1 MEELATSLLREAT
14 ELEKFFKEK
23 KPSVQIQLGLMLLAS
38 DEIVK
43 KILKDWDKRGKGEF
57 AKAEFRLNL
66 REFGLNASSAD
77 ADSLFDSWD
86 EDKGGVL
93 DLKEL
98 RSALIRVR
106 AEAAKWRDTPDP
118 ELERSKDLRRRAE
131 MAMDAAKTAKRAD
144 ELEAELDDLTTKLD
158 SKADVRLGALLVR
171 RCIKPSTVVM
181 QWSTSR
187 GDHAG
192 ELSKVEFRKAVQQL
206 GLDSKG
212 PHPTTIEDID
222 AVFDTFDADHGGYLD
237 MEEAKTMLSSLEKAA
252 GEAEHE
258 RFQKRQ
264 AAQRMRASAT
274 RKAKAATTPAP
285 VQPSGAAE
293 ASADPDSPGSDG
305 RLLSIDALFE
315 PDSPTSPG
323 GGSLLRQNAKA
334 TQKVEQ
340 ALRKAAVR
348 WRGRE
353 LARAWGTWV
362 ELMEERAA
370 LRWAVFKLL
379 QPAKRKAWRSWT
391 EFVNAR
397 SNALATIR
405 VAFNNLAYGEEFA
418 AFQLW
423 AEATRRA
430 QRLASRQA
438 AASASAAASSMIAKL
453 EFELSTDRADPED
466 GESAR
471 RARLKPSLE
480 EGIQMQVQLNFLR
493 GGLCAALARFLGS
506 SR

>member
-1 MEELATSLLREAT
+1 
-14 ELEKFFKEK
+14 
-23 KPSVQIQLGLMLLAS
+23 
-38 DEIVK
+38 
-43 KILKDWDKRGKGEF
+43 
-57 AKAEFRLNL
+57 
-66 REFGLNASSAD
+66 
-77 ADSLFDSWD
+77 
-86 EDKGGVL
+86 
-93 DLKEL
+93 
-98 RSALIRVR
+98 
-106 AEAAKWRDTPDP
+106 
-118 ELERSKDLRRRAE
+118 
-131 MAMDAAKTAKRAD
+131 
-144 ELEAELDDLTTKLD
+144 
-158 SKADVRLGALLVR
+158 
-171 RCIKPSTVVM
+171 
-181 QWSTSR
+181 
-187 GDHAG
+187 
-192 ELSKVEFRKAVQQL
+192 
-206 GLDSKG
+206 
-212 PHPTTIEDID
+212 
-222 AVFDTFDADHGGYLD
+222 
-237 MEEAKTMLSSLEKAA
+237 MLSSLEKAA

-285 VQPSGAAE
+285 EQPSGAAE
-293 ASADPDSPGSDG
+293 ASADPGSPGSDG
-305 RLLSIDALFE
+305 HLLSIDALFE

-348 WRGRE
+348 LRGRE

-379 QPAKRKAWRSWT
+379 QPAKRKAWMSWT

-423 AEATRRA
+423 AAATRRA
-430 QRLASRQA
+430 QRLAFRQA

-480 EGIQMQVQLNFLR
+480 EGMQMQVQLNFLR

>member
-1 MEELATSLLREAT
+1 MEELATTLLRDAT
-14 ELEKFFKEK
+14 ELEKFLKDK

-144 ELEAELDDLTTKLD
+144 ELEAELDELTTKLE

-237 MEEAKTMLSSLEKAA
+237 IEEAKTMLVSLEKAA
-252 GEAEHE
+252 EEAEHE
-258 RFQKRQ
+258 RFHKRQ

-274 RKAKAATTPAP
+274 RKAKTATTPAP
-285 VQPSGAAE
+285 EPSEAVE
-293 ASADPDSPGSDG
+293 ASADPDSPGSDMH
-305 RLLSIDALFE
+305 LLSIDALFE
-315 PDSPTSPG
+315 PDSPTLPG
-323 GGSLLRQNAKA
+323 GGSRLRQDAKA
-334 TQKVEQ
+334 AQKVEQ

-348 WRGRE
+348 WRSRE
-353 LARAWGTWV
+353 LARAWGTWFD
-362 ELMEERAA
+362 LMEERAA

-379 QPAKRKAWRSWT
+379 QPAKRKAWMSWT

-405 VAFNNLAYGEEFA
+405 EALNHLAYGEEFA
-418 AFQLW
+418 AYQLW

-438 AASASAAASSMIAKL
+438 AASASAAASSMITKL
-453 EFELSTDRADPED
+453 ELELSTDRADLED
-466 GESAR
+466 ADSAR
-471 RARLKPSLE
+471 RAKSKPSLE
-480 EGIQMQVQLNFLR
+480 EGMHTQVQVNFFR
-493 GGLCAALARFLGS
+493 GGLCAALARFVGS
-506 SR
+506 SW

>member
-1 MEELATSLLREAT
+1 MDELATTLLRDAT
-14 ELEKFFKEK
+14 ELEKFLKDK
-23 KPSVQIQLGLMLLAS
+23 KPSVQIQLGLMLLSS

-118 ELERSKDLRRRAE
+118 ELERAKDLRRRAE

-144 ELEAELDDLTTKLD
+144 ELEAELDELTTKLE

-237 MEEAKTMLSSLEKAA
+237 IEEAKTMLVSLEKAA
-252 GEAEHE
+252 EEAEHE
-258 RFQKRQ
+258 RFHKRQ

-285 VQPSGAAE
+285 EPSEAVE
-293 ASADPDSPGSDG
+293 ASADPDSPGSDMH
-305 RLLSIDALFE
+305 LLSIDALFE
-315 PDSPTSPG
+315 PDSPTLPG
-323 GGSLLRQNAKA
+323 GGSRLRQDAKA
-334 TQKVEQ
+334 AQKVEQ

-348 WRGRE
+348 WRSRE
-353 LARAWGTWV
+353 LARAWGTWFD
-362 ELMEERAA
+362 LMEERAA

-379 QPAKRKAWRSWT
+379 QPAKRKAWMSWT

-405 VAFNNLAYGEEFA
+405 EALNHLAYGEEFA
-418 AFQLW
+418 AYQLW

-453 EFELSTDRADPED
+453 ELELSTDRADLED
-466 GESAR
+466 ADSAR
-471 RARLKPSLE
+471 RAKSKPSLE
-480 EGIQMQVQLNFLR
+480 EGMHTQVQVNFFR
-493 GGLCAALARFLGS
+493 GGLCAALARFVGS
-506 SR
+506 SW

>member
-1 MEELATSLLREAT
+1 MDELATTLLRDAT
-14 ELEKFFKEK
+14 ELEKFLKDK
-23 KPSVQIQLGLMLLAS
+23 KPSVQIQLGLMLLSS

-118 ELERSKDLRRRAE
+118 ELERAKDLRRRAE

-144 ELEAELDDLTTKLD
+144 ELEAELDELTTKLE

-212 PHPTTIEDID
+212 PNPTTIEDID

-237 MEEAKTMLSSLEKAA
+237 IEEAKTMLVSLEKAA
-252 GEAEHE
+252 EEAEHE
-258 RFQKRQ
+258 RFHKRQ

-285 VQPSGAAE
+285 EPSEAVE
-293 ASADPDSPGSDG
+293 ASADPDSPGSDMH
-305 RLLSIDALFE
+305 LLSIDALFE
-315 PDSPTSPG
+315 PDSPTLPG
-323 GGSLLRQNAKA
+323 GGSRLRQDAKA
-334 TQKVEQ
+334 AQKVEQ

-348 WRGRE
+348 WRSRE
-353 LARAWGTWV
+353 LARAWGTWFD
-362 ELMEERAA
+362 LMEERAA

-379 QPAKRKAWRSWT
+379 QPAKRKAWMSWT

-405 VAFNNLAYGEEFA
+405 EALNHLAYGEEFA
-418 AFQLW
+418 AYQLW

-453 EFELSTDRADPED
+453 ELELSTDRADLED
-466 GESAR
+466 ADSAR
-471 RARLKPSLE
+471 RAKSKPSLE
-480 EGIQMQVQLNFLR
+480 EGMHTQVQVNFFR
-493 GGLCAALARFLGS
+493 GGLCAALARFVGS
-506 SR
+506 SW

>member
-1 MEELATSLLREAT
+1 MEELATTLLRDAT
-14 ELEKFFKEK
+14 ELEKFLKDK
-23 KPSVQIQLGLMLLAS
+23 KPSVQIQLGLMLLSS

-118 ELERSKDLRRRAE
+118 ELERAKDLRRRAE

-144 ELEAELDDLTTKLD
+144 ELEAELDELTTKLE

-237 MEEAKTMLSSLEKAA
+237 IEEAKTMLVSLEKAA
-252 GEAEHE
+252 EEAEHE
-258 RFQKRQ
+258 RFHKRQ

-274 RKAKAATTPAP
+274 RTAKAATTPAP
-285 VQPSGAAE
+285 EPSEAVE
-293 ASADPDSPGSDG
+293 ASADPDSPGSDMH
-305 RLLSIDALFE
+305 LLSIDALFE
-315 PDSPTSPG
+315 PDSPTLPG
-323 GGSLLRQNAKA
+323 GGSRLRQDAKA
-334 TQKVEQ
+334 AQKVEQ
-340 ALRKAAVR
+340 ALRKAAVQ
-348 WRGRE
+348 WRSRE
-353 LARAWGTWV
+353 LARAWGTWFD
-362 ELMEERAA
+362 LMEERAA

-379 QPAKRKAWRSWT
+379 QPAKRKAWMSWT

-405 VAFNNLAYGEEFA
+405 EALNHLAYGEEFA
-418 AFQLW
+418 AYQLW

-453 EFELSTDRADPED
+453 ELELSTDRADLED
-466 GESAR
+466 ADSAR
-471 RARLKPSLE
+471 RAKSKPSLE
-480 EGIQMQVQLNFLR
+480 EGMHTQVQVNFFR
-493 GGLCAALARFLGS
+493 GGLCAALARFVGS
-506 SR
+506 SW

>member
-1 MEELATSLLREAT
+1 MDELATTLLRDAT
-14 ELEKFFKEK
+14 ELEKFLKDK
-23 KPSVQIQLGLMLLAS
+23 KPSVQIQLGLMLLSS

-144 ELEAELDDLTTKLD
+144 ELEAELDELTTKLE

-171 RCIKPSTVVM
+171 RCIKPSTVVT

-212 PHPTTIEDID
+212 PNPTTIEDID

-237 MEEAKTMLSSLEKAA
+237 IEEAKTMLVSLEKAA
-252 GEAEHE
+252 EEAEHE
-258 RFQKRQ
+258 RFHKRQ

-285 VQPSGAAE
+285 EPSEAVE
-293 ASADPDSPGSDG
+293 ASADPDSPGSDMH
-305 RLLSIDALFE
+305 LLSIDALFE
-315 PDSPTSPG
+315 PDSPTLPG
-323 GGSLLRQNAKA
+323 GGSRLRQDAKA
-334 TQKVEQ
+334 AQKVEQ

-348 WRGRE
+348 WRSRE
-353 LARAWGTWV
+353 LARAWGTWFD
-362 ELMEERAA
+362 LMEERAA

-379 QPAKRKAWRSWT
+379 QPAKRKAWMSWT

-405 VAFNNLAYGEEFA
+405 EALNHLAYGEEFA
-418 AFQLW
+418 AYQLW

-438 AASASAAASSMIAKL
+438 AASASAAASSMITKL
-453 EFELSTDRADPED
+453 ELELSTDRADLED
-466 GESAR
+466 ADSAR
-471 RARLKPSLE
+471 RAKSKPSLE
-480 EGIQMQVQLNFLR
+480 EGMHTQVQVNFFR
-493 GGLCAALARFLGS
+493 GGLCAALARFVGS
-506 SR
+506 SW

>member
-1 MEELATSLLREAT
+1 MEELATTLLRDAT
-14 ELEKFFKEK
+14 ELEKFLKDK

-118 ELERSKDLRRRAE
+118 ELERAKDLRRRAE

-212 PHPTTIEDID
+212 PHPTTSEDID

-237 MEEAKTMLSSLEKAA
+237 MEEAKAMLSSLEKAA
-252 GEAEHE
+252 EEAEHE
-258 RFQKRQ
+258 RVHKRQ

-285 VQPSGAAE
+285 EPSEAVE
-293 ASADPDSPGSDG
+293 ASADPDSPGSDMH
-305 RLLSIDALFE
+305 LLSIDALFE
-315 PDSPTSPG
+315 PDSPTLPG
-323 GGSLLRQNAKA
+323 GGSRLRQDAKA
-334 TQKVEQ
+334 AQKVEQ

-348 WRGRE
+348 WRSRE
-353 LARAWGTWV
+353 LARAWGTWFD
-362 ELMEERAA
+362 LMEERAA

-379 QPAKRKAWRSWT
+379 QPAKRKAWMSWT

-405 VAFNNLAYGEEFA
+405 GALNHLAYGEEFA
-418 AFQLW
+418 AYQLW

-438 AASASAAASSMIAKL
+438 AASASAAASSMITKL
-453 EFELSTDRADPED
+453 ELELSTDRADLED
-466 GESAR
+466 ADSAR
-471 RARLKPSLE
+471 RAKSKPSLE
-480 EGIQMQVQLNFLR
+480 EGMHTQVQVNFFR
-493 GGLCAALARFLGS
+493 GGLCAALARFVGS
-506 SR
+506 SW

>member
-1 MEELATSLLREAT
+1 MEELATTLLRDAT
-14 ELEKFFKEK
+14 ELEKFLKDK
-23 KPSVQIQLGLMLLAS
+23 KPSVQIQLGLMLLSS

-118 ELERSKDLRRRAE
+118 ELERAKDLRRRAE

-144 ELEAELDDLTTKLD
+144 ELEAELDELTTKLE

-237 MEEAKTMLSSLEKAA
+237 IEEAKTMLVSLEKAA
-252 GEAEHE
+252 EEAEHE
-258 RFQKRQ
+258 RFHKRQ

-285 VQPSGAAE
+285 EPSEAVE
-293 ASADPDSPGSDG
+293 ASADPDSPGSDMH
-305 RLLSIDALFE
+305 LLSIDALFE
-315 PDSPTSPG
+315 PDSPTLPG
-323 GGSLLRQNAKA
+323 GGSRLRQDAKA
-334 TQKVEQ
+334 AQKVEQ
-340 ALRKAAVR
+340 ALRKAAVQ
-348 WRGRE
+348 WRSRE
-353 LARAWGTWV
+353 LARAWGTWFD
-362 ELMEERAA
+362 LMEERAA

-379 QPAKRKAWRSWT
+379 QPAKRKAWMSWT

-405 VAFNNLAYGEEFA
+405 EALNHLAYGEEFA
-418 AFQLW
+418 AYQLW

-438 AASASAAASSMIAKL
+438 AASASAAASSMITKL
-453 EFELSTDRADPED
+453 ELELSTDRADLED
-466 GESAR
+466 ADSAR
-471 RARLKPSLE
+471 RAKSKPSLE
-480 EGIQMQVQLNFLR
+480 EGMHTQVQVNFFR
-493 GGLCAALARFLGS
+493 GGLCAALARFVGS
-506 SR
+506 SW

>member
-1 MEELATSLLREAT
+1 MEELATTLLRDAT
-14 ELEKFFKEK
+14 ELEKFLKDK
-23 KPSVQIQLGLMLLAS
+23 KPSVQIQLGLMLLSS

-118 ELERSKDLRRRAE
+118 ELERAKDLRRRAE

-144 ELEAELDDLTTKLD
+144 ELEAELDELTTKLE

-212 PHPTTIEDID
+212 PNPTTIEDID

-237 MEEAKTMLSSLEKAA
+237 IEEAKTMLVSLEKAA
-252 GEAEHE
+252 EEAEHE
-258 RFQKRQ
+258 RFHKRQ

-285 VQPSGAAE
+285 EPSEAVE
-293 ASADPDSPGSDG
+293 ASADPDSPGSDMH
-305 RLLSIDALFE
+305 LLSIDALFE
-315 PDSPTSPG
+315 PDSPTLPG
-323 GGSLLRQNAKA
+323 GGSRLRQDAKA
-334 TQKVEQ
+334 AQKVEQ

-348 WRGRE
+348 WRSRE
-353 LARAWGTWV
+353 LARAWGTWFD
-362 ELMEERAA
+362 LMEERAA

-379 QPAKRKAWRSWT
+379 QPAKRKAWMSWT

-405 VAFNNLAYGEEFA
+405 EALNHLAYGEEFA
-418 AFQLW
+418 AYQLW

-438 AASASAAASSMIAKL
+438 AASASAAASSMITKL
-453 EFELSTDRADPED
+453 ELELSTDRADLED
-466 GESAR
+466 ADSAR
-471 RARLKPSLE
+471 RAKSKPSLE
-480 EGIQMQVQLNFLR
+480 EGMHTQVQVNFFR
-493 GGLCAALARFLGS
+493 GGLCAALARFVGS
-506 SR
+506 SW

>member
-1 MEELATSLLREAT
+1 MDELATTLLRDAT
-14 ELEKFFKEK
+14 ELEKFLKDK
-23 KPSVQIQLGLMLLAS
+23 KPSVQIQLGLMLLSS

-118 ELERSKDLRRRAE
+118 ELERAKDLRRRAE

-144 ELEAELDDLTTKLD
+144 ELEAELDELTTKLE

-212 PHPTTIEDID
+212 PNPTTIEDID

-237 MEEAKTMLSSLEKAA
+237 IEEAKTMLVSLEKAA
-252 GEAEHE
+252 EEAEHE
-258 RFQKRQ
+258 RFHKRQ

-285 VQPSGAAE
+285 EPSEAVE
-293 ASADPDSPGSDG
+293 ASADPDSPGSDMH
-305 RLLSIDALFE
+305 LLSIDALFE
-315 PDSPTSPG
+315 PDSPTLPG
-323 GGSLLRQNAKA
+323 GGSRLRQDAKA
-334 TQKVEQ
+334 AQKVEQ

-348 WRGRE
+348 WRSRE
-353 LARAWGTWV
+353 LARAWGTWFD
-362 ELMEERAA
+362 LMEERAA

-379 QPAKRKAWRSWT
+379 QPAKRKAWMSWT

-405 VAFNNLAYGEEFA
+405 EALNHLAYGEEFA
-418 AFQLW
+418 AYQLW

-438 AASASAAASSMIAKL
+438 AASASAAASSMITKL
-453 EFELSTDRADPED
+453 ELELSTDRADLED
-466 GESAR
+466 ADSAR
-471 RARLKPSLE
+471 RAKSKPSLE
-480 EGIQMQVQLNFLR
+480 EGMHTQVQVNFFR
-493 GGLCAALARFLGS
+493 GGLCAALARFVGS
-506 SR
+506 SW

>member
-1 MEELATSLLREAT
+1 M
-14 ELEKFFKEK
+14 
-23 KPSVQIQLGLMLLAS
+23 
-38 DEIVK
+38 
-43 KILKDWDKRGKGEF
+43 
-57 AKAEFRLNL
+57 
-66 REFGLNASSAD
+66 
-77 ADSLFDSWD
+77 
-86 EDKGGVL
+86 L

-118 ELERSKDLRRRAE
+118 ELERAKDLRRRAE

-144 ELEAELDDLTTKLD
+144 ELEAELDELTTKLE

-237 MEEAKTMLSSLEKAA
+237 IEEAKTMLVSLEKAA
-252 GEAEHE
+252 EEAEHE
-258 RFQKRQ
+258 RFHKRQ

-285 VQPSGAAE
+285 EPSEAVE
-293 ASADPDSPGSDG
+293 ASADPDSPGSDMH
-305 RLLSIDALFE
+305 LLSIDALFE
-315 PDSPTSPG
+315 PDSPTLPG
-323 GGSLLRQNAKA
+323 GGSRLRQDAKA
-334 TQKVEQ
+334 AQKVEQ

-348 WRGRE
+348 WRSRE
-353 LARAWGTWV
+353 LARAWGTWFD
-362 ELMEERAA
+362 LMEERAA

-379 QPAKRKAWRSWT
+379 QPAKRKAWMSWT

-405 VAFNNLAYGEEFA
+405 EALNHLAYGEEFA
-418 AFQLW
+418 AYQLW

-438 AASASAAASSMIAKL
+438 AASASAAASSMITKL
-453 EFELSTDRADPED
+453 ELELSTDRADLED
-466 GESAR
+466 ADSAR
-471 RARLKPSLE
+471 RAKSKPSLE
-480 EGIQMQVQLNFLR
+480 EGMHTQVQVNFFR
-493 GGLCAALARFLGS
+493 GGLCAALARFVGS
-506 SR
+506 SW

>member
-1 MEELATSLLREAT
+1 MEELATTLLRDAT
-14 ELEKFFKEK
+14 ELEKFLKDK
-23 KPSVQIQLGLMLLAS
+23 KPSVQIQLGLMLLSS

-118 ELERSKDLRRRAE
+118 ELERAKDLRRRAE

-144 ELEAELDDLTTKLD
+144 ELEAELDELTTKLE

-212 PHPTTIEDID
+212 PNPTTIEDID

-237 MEEAKTMLSSLEKAA
+237 IEEAKTMLVSLEKAA
-252 GEAEHE
+252 EEAEHE
-258 RFQKRQ
+258 RFHKRQ

-285 VQPSGAAE
+285 EPSEAVE
-293 ASADPDSPGSDG
+293 ASADPDSPGSDMH
-305 RLLSIDALFE
+305 LLSIDALFE
-315 PDSPTSPG
+315 PDSPTLPG
-323 GGSLLRQNAKA
+323 GGSRLRQDAKA
-334 TQKVEQ
+334 AQKVEQ

-348 WRGRE
+348 WRSRE
-353 LARAWGTWV
+353 LARAWGTWFD
-362 ELMEERAA
+362 LMEERAA

-379 QPAKRKAWRSWT
+379 QPAKRKAWMSWT

-405 VAFNNLAYGEEFA
+405 EALNHLAYGEEFA
-418 AFQLW
+418 AYQLW

-453 EFELSTDRADPED
+453 ELELSTDRADLED
-466 GESAR
+466 ADSAR
-471 RARLKPSLE
+471 RAKSKPSLE
-480 EGIQMQVQLNFLR
+480 EGMHTQVQVNFFR
-493 GGLCAALARFLGS
+493 GGLCAALARFVGS
-506 SR
+506 SW

>member
-1 MEELATSLLREAT
+1 
-14 ELEKFFKEK
+14 
-23 KPSVQIQLGLMLLAS
+23 
-38 DEIVK
+38 
-43 KILKDWDKRGKGEF
+43 
-57 AKAEFRLNL
+57 
-66 REFGLNASSAD
+66 
-77 ADSLFDSWD
+77 
-86 EDKGGVL
+86 
-93 DLKEL
+93 
-98 RSALIRVR
+98 
-106 AEAAKWRDTPDP
+106 
-118 ELERSKDLRRRAE
+118 
-131 MAMDAAKTAKRAD
+131 MDAAKTAKRAD
-144 ELEAELDDLTTKLD
+144 ELEAELDELTTKLE

-237 MEEAKTMLSSLEKAA
+237 IEEAKTMLVSLEKAA
-252 GEAEHE
+252 EEAEHE
-258 RFQKRQ
+258 RFHKRQ

-285 VQPSGAAE
+285 EPSEAVE
-293 ASADPDSPGSDG
+293 ASADPDSPGSDMH
-305 RLLSIDALFE
+305 LLSIDALFE
-315 PDSPTSPG
+315 PDSPTLPG
-323 GGSLLRQNAKA
+323 GGSRLRQDAKA
-334 TQKVEQ
+334 AQKVEQ

-348 WRGRE
+348 WRSRE
-353 LARAWGTWV
+353 LARAWGTWFD
-362 ELMEERAA
+362 LMEERAA

-379 QPAKRKAWRSWT
+379 QPAKRKAWMSWT

-405 VAFNNLAYGEEFA
+405 EALNHLAYGEEFA
-418 AFQLW
+418 AYQLW

-438 AASASAAASSMIAKL
+438 AASASAAASSMITKL
-453 EFELSTDRADPED
+453 ELELSTDRADLED
-466 GESAR
+466 ADSAR
-471 RARLKPSLE
+471 RAKSKPSLE
-480 EGIQMQVQLNFLR
+480 EGMHTQVQVNFFR
-493 GGLCAALARFLGS
+493 GGLCAALARFVGS
-506 SR
+506 SW

>member
-1 MEELATSLLREAT
+1 MEELATTLLRDAT
-14 ELEKFFKEK
+14 ELEKFLKDK
-23 KPSVQIQLGLMLLAS
+23 KPSVQIQLGLMLLSS

-118 ELERSKDLRRRAE
+118 ELERAKDLRRRAE

-144 ELEAELDDLTTKLD
+144 ELEAELDELTTKLE

-237 MEEAKTMLSSLEKAA
+237 IEEAKTMLVSLEKAA
-252 GEAEHE
+252 EEAEHE
-258 RFQKRQ
+258 RFHKRQ

-285 VQPSGAAE
+285 EPSEAVE
-293 ASADPDSPGSDG
+293 ASADPDSPGSDMH
-305 RLLSIDALFE
+305 LLSIDALFE
-315 PDSPTSPG
+315 PDSPTLPG
-323 GGSLLRQNAKA
+323 GGSRLRQDAKA
-334 TQKVEQ
+334 AQKVEQ

-348 WRGRE
+348 WRSRE
-353 LARAWGTWV
+353 LARAWGTWFD
-362 ELMEERAA
+362 LMEERAA

-379 QPAKRKAWRSWT
+379 QPAKRKAWMSWT

-405 VAFNNLAYGEEFA
+405 EALNHLAYGEEFA
-418 AFQLW
+418 AYQLW

-438 AASASAAASSMIAKL
+438 AASASAAASSMITKL
-453 EFELSTDRADPED
+453 ELELSTDRADLED
-466 GESAR
+466 ADSAR
-471 RARLKPSLE
+471 RAKSKPSLE
-480 EGIQMQVQLNFLR
+480 EGMHTQVQVNFFR
-493 GGLCAALARFLGS
+493 GGLCAALARFVGS
-506 SR
+506 SW

>member
-14 ELEKFFKEK
+14 DLEKSFKDK

-118 ELERSKDLRRRAE
+118 ELERAKDLRRRAE

-237 MEEAKTMLSSLEKAA
+237 IEEAKTMLVSLEKAA
-252 GEAEHE
+252 EEAEHE
-258 RFQKRQ
+258 RFHKRQ

-285 VQPSGAAE
+285 EPSEAVE
-293 ASADPDSPGSDG
+293 ASADPDSPGSDMH
-305 RLLSIDALFE
+305 LLSIDALFE
-315 PDSPTSPG
+315 PDSPTLPG
-323 GGSLLRQNAKA
+323 GGSRLRQDAKA
-334 TQKVEQ
+334 AQKVEQ

-348 WRGRE
+348 WRSRE
-353 LARAWGTWV
+353 LARAWGTWFD
-362 ELMEERAA
+362 LMEERAA

-379 QPAKRKAWRSWT
+379 QPAKRKAWMSWT

-438 AASASAAASSMIAKL
+438 AASASAAASSMITKL
-453 EFELSTDRADPED
+453 ELELSTDRADLED
-466 GESAR
+466 ADSAR
-471 RARLKPSLE
+471 RAKSKPSLE
-480 EGIQMQVQLNFLR
+480 EGMHTQVQVNFFR
-493 GGLCAALARFLGS
+493 GGLCAALARFVGS
-506 SR
+506 SW

>member
-1 MEELATSLLREAT
+1 MEELATTLLRDAT
-14 ELEKFFKEK
+14 ELEKFLKDK
-23 KPSVQIQLGLMLLAS
+23 KPSVQIQLGLMLLSS

-118 ELERSKDLRRRAE
+118 ELERAKDLRRRAE

-144 ELEAELDDLTTKLD
+144 ELEAELDELTTKLE

-212 PHPTTIEDID
+212 PNPTTIEDID

-237 MEEAKTMLSSLEKAA
+237 IEEAKTMLVSLEKAA
-252 GEAEHE
+252 EEAEHE
-258 RFQKRQ
+258 RFHKRQ

-285 VQPSGAAE
+285 EPSEADE
-293 ASADPDSPGSDG
+293 ASADPDSPGSDMH
-305 RLLSIDALFE
+305 LLSIDALFE
-315 PDSPTSPG
+315 PDSPTLPG
-323 GGSLLRQNAKA
+323 GGSRLRQDAKA
-334 TQKVEQ
+334 AQKVEQ

-348 WRGRE
+348 WRSRE
-353 LARAWGTWV
+353 LARAWGTWFD
-362 ELMEERAA
+362 LMEERAA

-379 QPAKRKAWRSWT
+379 QPAKRKAWMSWT

-405 VAFNNLAYGEEFA
+405 EALNHLAYGEEFA
-418 AFQLW
+418 AYQLW

-453 EFELSTDRADPED
+453 ELELSTDRADLED
-466 GESAR
+466 ADSAR
-471 RARLKPSLE
+471 RAKSKPSLE
-480 EGIQMQVQLNFLR
+480 EGMHTQVQVNFFR
-493 GGLCAALARFLGS
+493 GGLCAALARFVGS
-506 SR
+506 SW

>member
-1 MEELATSLLREAT
+1 MDELATTLLRDAT
-14 ELEKFFKEK
+14 ELEKFLKDK
-23 KPSVQIQLGLMLLAS
+23 KPSVQIQLGLMLLSS

-118 ELERSKDLRRRAE
+118 ELERAKDLRRRAE

-144 ELEAELDDLTTKLD
+144 ELEAELDELTTKLE

-237 MEEAKTMLSSLEKAA
+237 IEEAKTMLVSLEKAA
-252 GEAEHE
+252 EEAEHE
-258 RFQKRQ
+258 RFHKRQ

-285 VQPSGAAE
+285 EPSEAVE
-293 ASADPDSPGSDG
+293 ASADPDSPGSDMH
-305 RLLSIDALFE
+305 LLSIDALFE
-315 PDSPTSPG
+315 PDSPTLPG
-323 GGSLLRQNAKA
+323 GGSRLRQDAKA
-334 TQKVEQ
+334 AQKVEQ

-348 WRGRE
+348 WRSRE
-353 LARAWGTWV
+353 LARAWGTWFD
-362 ELMEERAA
+362 LMEERAA

-379 QPAKRKAWRSWT
+379 QPAKRKAWMSWT

-405 VAFNNLAYGEEFA
+405 EALNHLAYGEEFA
-418 AFQLW
+418 AYQLW

-438 AASASAAASSMIAKL
+438 AASASAAASSMITKL
-453 EFELSTDRADPED
+453 ELELSTDRADLED
-466 GESAR
+466 ADSAR
-471 RARLKPSLE
+471 RAKSKPSLE
-480 EGIQMQVQLNFLR
+480 EGMHTQVQVNFFR
-493 GGLCAALARFLGS
+493 GGLCAALARFVGS
-506 SR
+506 SW

>member
-1 MEELATSLLREAT
+1 MDELATTLLRDAT
-14 ELEKFFKEK
+14 ELEKFLKDK
-23 KPSVQIQLGLMLLAS
+23 KPSVQIQLGLMLLSS

-118 ELERSKDLRRRAE
+118 ELERAKDLRRRAE

-144 ELEAELDDLTTKLD
+144 ELEAELDELTTKLE

-237 MEEAKTMLSSLEKAA
+237 IEEAKTMLVSLEKAA
-252 GEAEHE
+252 EEAEHE
-258 RFQKRQ
+258 RFHKRQ

-285 VQPSGAAE
+285 EPSEAVE
-293 ASADPDSPGSDG
+293 ASADPDSPGSDMH
-305 RLLSIDALFE
+305 LLSIDALFE
-315 PDSPTSPG
+315 PDSPTLPG
-323 GGSLLRQNAKA
+323 GGSRLRQDAKA
-334 TQKVEQ
+334 AQKVEQ

-348 WRGRE
+348 WRSRE
-353 LARAWGTWV
+353 LARAWGTWFD
-362 ELMEERAA
+362 LMEERAA

-379 QPAKRKAWRSWT
+379 QPAKRKAWMSWT

-438 AASASAAASSMIAKL
+438 AASASAAASSMITKL
-453 EFELSTDRADPED
+453 ELELSTDRADLED
-466 GESAR
+466 ADSAR
-471 RARLKPSLE
+471 RAKSKPSLE
-480 EGIQMQVQLNFLR
+480 EGMHTQVQVNFFR
-493 GGLCAALARFLGS
+493 GGLCAALARFVGS
-506 SR
+506 SW

>member
-1 MEELATSLLREAT
+1 
-14 ELEKFFKEK
+14 
-23 KPSVQIQLGLMLLAS
+23 MLLAS

-77 ADSLFDSWD
+77 ADSLFDLWD

-118 ELERSKDLRRRAE
+118 ELERIKDLRRRAE

-192 ELSKVEFRKAVQQL
+192 ELSKMEFRKAVQQL

-252 GEAEHE
+252 EEAEHE

-285 VQPSGAAE
+285 EQPSGAAE

-323 GGSLLRQNAKA
+323 GASLLRQNAKA

-340 ALRKAAVR
+340 ALR
-348 WRGRE
+348 
-353 LARAWGTWV
+353 
-362 ELMEERAA
+362 
-370 LRWAVFKLL
+370 
-379 QPAKRKAWRSWT
+379 
-391 EFVNAR
+391 
-397 SNALATIR
+397 
-405 VAFNNLAYGEEFA
+405 
-418 AFQLW
+418 
-423 AEATRRA
+423 
-430 QRLASRQA
+430 
-438 AASASAAASSMIAKL
+438 
-453 EFELSTDRADPED
+453 
-466 GESAR
+466 
-471 RARLKPSLE
+471 
-480 EGIQMQVQLNFLR
+480 
-493 GGLCAALARFLGS
+493 
-506 SR
+506 

>member
-1 MEELATSLLREAT
+1 MDELATTLLRDAT
-14 ELEKFFKEK
+14 ELEKFLKDK
-23 KPSVQIQLGLMLLAS
+23 KPSVQIQLGLMLLSS

-98 RSALIRVR
+98 RSALLRVR

-118 ELERSKDLRRRAE
+118 ELERAKDLRRRAE

-144 ELEAELDDLTTKLD
+144 ELEAELDELTTKLE

-237 MEEAKTMLSSLEKAA
+237 IEEAKTMLVSLEKAA
-252 GEAEHE
+252 EEAEHE
-258 RFQKRQ
+258 RFHKRQ

-285 VQPSGAAE
+285 EPSEAVE
-293 ASADPDSPGSDG
+293 ASADPDSPGSDMH
-305 RLLSIDALFE
+305 LLSIDALFE
-315 PDSPTSPG
+315 PDSPTLPG
-323 GGSLLRQNAKA
+323 GGSRLRQDAKA
-334 TQKVEQ
+334 AQKVEQ
-340 ALRKAAVR
+340 ALRKAAVQ
-348 WRGRE
+348 WRSRE
-353 LARAWGTWV
+353 LARAWGTWFD
-362 ELMEERAA
+362 LMEERAA

-379 QPAKRKAWRSWT
+379 QPAKRKAWMSWT

-405 VAFNNLAYGEEFA
+405 EALNHLAYGEEFA
-418 AFQLW
+418 AYQLW

-438 AASASAAASSMIAKL
+438 AASASAAASSMITKL
-453 EFELSTDRADPED
+453 ELELSTDRADLED
-466 GESAR
+466 ADSAR
-471 RARLKPSLE
+471 RAKSKPSLE
-480 EGIQMQVQLNFLR
+480 EGMHTQVQVNFFR
-493 GGLCAALARFLGS
+493 GGLCAALARFVGS
-506 SR
+506 SW